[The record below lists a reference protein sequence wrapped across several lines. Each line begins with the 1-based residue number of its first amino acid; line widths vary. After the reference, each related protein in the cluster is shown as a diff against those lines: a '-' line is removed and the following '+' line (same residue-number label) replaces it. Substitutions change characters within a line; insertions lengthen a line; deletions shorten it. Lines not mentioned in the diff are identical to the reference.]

1 MSDNPFSKPPQE
13 GGNKHGFGKW
23 RIITNY
29 IELKKGASYTIP
41 GLTNMNGEPFEFRGK
56 QKVASS
62 NLVHVI
68 IVSTQTKQDGSS
80 YDKFVDFLY
89 RTNDELYAVAYPA
102 LKAVL
107 GDKLAPNAT
116 AYIEYEEVSVPVKG
130 RDKPGLTFRALRQF
144 KNATEMDAAREAYFS
159 RFASNGT
166 QAEDSDSAEYKAGI
180 PEGYTAQSW
189 AAMKPELERKYAEH
203 VQTLNGPVNKRRT
216 AALAYIAENEA
227 GSTPEQLAELIGV

>member
-1 MSDNPFSKPPQE
+1 MSNNPFDTPPQE
-13 GGNKHGFGKW
+13 GGNRHGFGKW
-23 RIITNY
+23 RIVTNF

-41 GLTNMNGEPFEFRGK
+41 GLTNMNGEAFEFRGK
-56 QKVASS
+56 NKVVSS

-130 RDKPGLTFRALRQF
+130 RDKPGLTFKAIRQF
-144 KNATEMDAAREAYFS
+144 KSQAEMDAARETYFS
-159 RFASNGT
+159 RFANGNG
-166 QAEDSDSAEYKAGI
+166 QAQEADSPTFETGI
-180 PEGYTAQSW
+180 PDGYTPESW
-189 AAMKPELERKYAEH
+189 KAMADELLTKYQTH
-203 VQTLNGPVNKRRT
+203 VQTLSGKPPEKRK
-216 AALAYIAENEA
+216 AALKYIASEEA